1 MTIKVQKEDFN
12 LNNEFNNI
20 DNNKCEIG
28 AVSSFIGKVRKHNQ
42 GKLVKSL
49 YIEHYP
55 GMTEKQLNNIELAAR
70 KKWKIDD
77 CIIIHRYGKLYPN
90 DQIVLVITSSKY
102 RKESISACSFIIDS
116 LKTNVTFWKLEETNA
131 GSYWL
136 EQTK

>member
-1 MTIKVQKEDFN
+1 MTIKIQKEDFN

-20 DNNKCEIG
+20 DNNKSEIG
-28 AVSSFIGKVRKHNQ
+28 AVSSFIGKVRKHNK

-116 LKTNVTFWKLEETNA
+116 LKTNVTFWKLEETNT

>member
-12 LNNEFNNI
+12 LSNEINNI
-20 DNNKCEIG
+20 DNNKKETG
-28 AVSSFIGKVRKHNQ
+28 AISIFIGKVRKHNN

-49 YIEHYP
+49 YLQHYP
-55 GMTEKQLNNIELAAR
+55 GMTEKQLNSIELTAR
-70 KKWKIDD
+70 KKWEIED

-90 DQIVLVITSSKY
+90 DQIVLVIISSKY
-102 RKESISACSFIIDS
+102 RKEAISACSYIIDS
-116 LKTNVTFWKLEETNA
+116 LKTNVTLWKLEETNI